1 MNADNTRVF
10 SSAFIGVHRRPFV
23 FFEFSVSGSWDGCG
37 KIVLDLFQAAALGLG
52 NAALDE
58 DETGETD
65 GGVEPESDGR
75 SQCPIEH
82 REGEG
87 EHEAGDP
94 QGASGTFW
102 LYAAICFAGFVF
114 VK

>member
-37 KIVLDLFQAAALGLG
+37 EIVLDLFQAAALRLG

-58 DETGETD
+58 DETPETD
-65 GGVEPESDGR
+65 GGVQPESAGR
-75 SQCPIEH
+75 SQRPIEH
-82 REGEG
+82 GEGEG
-87 EHEAGDP
+87 DRKRRRVGKECR
-94 QGASGTFW
+94 SR
-102 LYAAICFAGFVF
+102 
-114 VK
+114 